1 MSSDKTKQEPL
12 PLDAISDV
20 DAFVASL
27 EETLESVRESR
38 THARRT
44 DPDTSHEAARKIAKQ
59 TESQRRVLRILERH
73 SEGLTDAELL
83 YEWRR
88 THGPVPESTPRKR
101 RCDLVR
107 MGKVFDAGRRIVDGS
122 RRIVWHAKK

>member
-1 MSSDKTKQEPL
+1 MSSDNTEQERL
-12 PLDAISDV
+12 PWDTITAREALTA
-20 DAFVASL
+20 A
-27 EETLESVRESR
+27 LESKTQV
-38 THARRT
+38 RRT
-44 DPDTSHEAARKIAKQ
+44 DPDTSHEAARKIVKQ

-73 SEGLTDAELL
+73 PEGLTDAELL

-107 MGKVFDAGRRIVDGS
+107 MGKVLDAGRRIVDGS
-122 RRIVWHAKK
+122 RRVVWHAKRSSG